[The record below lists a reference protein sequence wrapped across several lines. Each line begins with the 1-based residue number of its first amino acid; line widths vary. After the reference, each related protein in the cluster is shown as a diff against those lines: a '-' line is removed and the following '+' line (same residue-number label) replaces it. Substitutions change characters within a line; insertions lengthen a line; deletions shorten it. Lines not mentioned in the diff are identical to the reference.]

1 MNANEINTLSKK
13 IIQLEDDKIREIKDL
28 TNRRELE
35 KSRTTGVVNSR
46 KESSLYIQKQLRKL
60 NEEVLEKTL
69 AIENISRQLLKEKKK
84 HEETEKAYKKK
95 IDLLTE
101 DYQQQLQNKEDE
113 FLKIEKILKEEIT
126 YYKER
131 QIKLLNEN

>member
-46 KESSLYIQKQLRKL
+46 KESSLYI
-60 NEEVLEKTL
+60 
-69 AIENISRQLLKEKKK
+69 
-84 HEETEKAYKKK
+84 
-95 IDLLTE
+95 
-101 DYQQQLQNKEDE
+101 
-113 FLKIEKILKEEIT
+113 
-126 YYKER
+126 
-131 QIKLLNEN
+131 